1 MRAVLGFHSGIVHTH
16 VRNTRKTN
24 KSLKKR
30 KRASQMAQPV
40 TAFAVKPDDLN
51 LILGIHVMERTN
63 SSKLSHDFHMQI
75 PRCEHFP
82 QEK

>member
-1 MRAVLGFHSGIVHTH
+1 
-16 VRNTRKTN
+16 
-24 KSLKKR
+24 
-30 KRASQMAQPV
+30 MAQPV